1 MVYNLYSDILTFRP
15 FILIHYKEAFFMAL
29 LTCKLCG
36 KLLTSS
42 GGDRICPACVTRLD
56 ELYPDVREF
65 LRDHPK
71 MEFNVED
78 VAEGLE
84 VDIRYIQALV
94 DRGYLDRDTDK
105 NSSDREDQNR
115 QKLAKELE
123 NSIQQMRES
132 AARHEAARNVGV
144 TYGQAR
150 YGEKGKKR

>member
-1 MVYNLYSDILTFRP
+1 MYLLLVKT
-15 FILIHYKEAFFMAL
+15 KEAFFMAL

-42 GGDRICPACVTRLD
+42 GGDRICPACITRLD

-84 VDIRYIQALV
+84 VDIRYVQALV

-105 NSSDREDQNR
+105 NTLDREDQNR

-123 NSIQQMRES
+123 NSIKQMKDD
-132 AARHEAARNVGV
+132 AARREAARSSVV
-144 TYGQAR
+144 SYGQER
-150 YGEKGKKR
+150 YGEKDKRK